1 MTTVTQIK
9 MALKARLATLTDVGQ
24 AEIDSYLPPV
34 LTKRIALVIPPFGQ
48 ETRVDRLTSQGRF
61 TLANAPVMQSHRLRC
76 EFWVK
81 IDTGNLAQTLRRA
94 SDIPLEAIRLLMADQ
109 ELGGAVSRVGNFGQ
123 GDNRWSI
130 TSETIDRPIEV
141 AGVPYIV
148 VVVNVPVIDYA
159 EA

>member
-1 MTTVTQIK
+1 MSTVTQIK
-9 MALKARLATLTDVGQ
+9 LALKARLAKLTDVDQ

-34 LTKRIALVIPPFGQ
+34 LTKRIALVIPPFDQ
-48 ETRVDRLTSQGRF
+48 QTRVDIVTANNSRF
-61 TLANAPVMQSHRLRC
+61 GPKVVMQSHRLRC

-81 IDTGNLAQTLRRA
+81 VDTGNLAQTLRRA
-94 SDIPLEAIRLLMADQ
+94 SDIPLEAIHSLMLDQ
-109 ELGGAVSRVGNFGQ
+109 ALGGVVSRVGNFGA

-130 TSETIDRPIEV
+130 TSETIDRPVEI

>member
-1 MTTVTQIK
+1 MSTVTQIK
-9 MALKARLATLTDVGQ
+9 LALKARLATLTDVDQ

-61 TLANAPVMQSHRLRC
+61 ALADVPVMQSHRLRC

-109 ELGGAVSRVGNFGQ
+109 ELGGAVSRVGNFGA

-130 TSETIDRPIEV
+130 TSETIDRPVEI

>member
-1 MTTVTQIK
+1 MSTVTQIK
-9 MALKARLATLTDVGQ
+9 MALKARLATLTDVDQ

-48 ETRVDRLTSQGRF
+48 ETRVDYVTSSGSRF
-61 TLANAPVMQSHRLRC
+61 AQKVVMQSHRLRC

-81 IDTGNLAQTLRRA
+81 VDTGNLAQTLRRA
-94 SDIPLEAIRLLMADQ
+94 SDIPLEAIRLLMGDQ
-109 ELGGAVSRVGNFGQ
+109 ELGGAVSRVGNFGA

-130 TSETIDRPIEV
+130 TSETIDRPVEI

-159 EA
+159 DQ